1 MFFSF
6 TFPNFLLFFFVKDQ
20 LLAIVL
26 ERTQA
31 DNISS
36 QTKSQGEANS
46 LKNLLFLKTL
56 KFFKRWLVFCNTRC
70 QLLCRRDASYAS
82 SAKGWRK
89 TEQNEDENCRN
100 KWISWV
106 RTRLV
111 RENCSNQPGCCLKKH
126 DTEQVDSVI
135 YVAFVYHCCCCYCSV
150 LFWIKIIIQ
159 LYFGFSKDLSQSLT

>member
-1 MFFSF
+1 MFFPF
-6 TFPNFLLFFFVKDQ
+6 FPTFHCFFLSRTSYLPLYWRKHKLTTYPFKPNH
-20 LLAIVL
+20 
-26 ERTQA
+26 
-31 DNISS
+31 S
-36 QTKSQGEANS
+36 GEANS

-56 KFFKRWLVFCNTRC
+56 NFFKRWLVFCNARC
-70 QLLCRRDASYAS
+70 QLLCRRDASCAS

-89 TEQNEDENCRN
+89 TEQDEDENSRN

-106 RTRLV
+106 RSRLV

-135 YVAFVYHCCCCYCSV
+135 YIAFVYHCCCCYCSV
-150 LFWIKIIIQ
+150 SFRIKIIIQ